1 MPVELST
8 MQAITF
14 SYGGGTSGTSAQIT
28 KWVEAHYTKV
38 TIGGETVYD
47 LSQPLS

>member
-1 MPVELST
+1 M
-8 MQAITF
+8 
-14 SYGGGTSGTSAQIT
+14 GGGTSGTSAQIT

>member
-1 MPVELST
+1 MET
-8 MQAITF
+8 
-14 SYGGGTSGTSAQIT
+14 GGGTGSTAAQIT
-28 KWVEAHYTKV
+28 KWVEAHYKKV